1 MTSCNKTSNNKYF
14 DCPARMDDG
23 RAFTDYRS
31 STIVD
36 EMIKYSNN
44 VMSSN
49 DYRQFLIHN
58 GSNLINVSRDYTKE
72 KLANGDCNYKEVP
85 FSRNCVINDKFSRC
99 TLGAPNGIGLNNVVS
114 PNDHLK
120 VEDNDENEVKGYSD
134 FKSMNEHFVSPP
146 LDQIYP
152 NNWDNNKEKRC

>member
-1 MTSCNKTSNNKYF
+1 MTTCNKTSNNKYF
-14 DCPARMDDG
+14 DFPARMDDG

-58 GSNLINVSRDYTKE
+58 GNSLINVSRDYTKE
-72 KLANGDCNYKEVP
+72 KVGNGDCTYKEVP

-99 TLGAPNGIGLNNVVS
+99 TVGSPDGVGLHNIVS
-114 PNDHLK
+114 PNDYLK
-120 VEDNDENEVKGYSD
+120 VSDNDENEVKGYSNY
-134 FKSMNEHFVSPP
+134 KSMNEYFVSPP
-146 LDQIYP
+146 LNQLYP
-152 NNWDNNKEKRC
+152 NNWDKEKH